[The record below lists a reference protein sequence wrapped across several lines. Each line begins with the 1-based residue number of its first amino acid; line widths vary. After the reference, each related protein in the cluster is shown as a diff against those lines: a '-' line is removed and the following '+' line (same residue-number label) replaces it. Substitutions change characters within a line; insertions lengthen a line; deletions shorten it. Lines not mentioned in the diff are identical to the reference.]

1 MSAPRGSSRL
11 DWDKLRVFHAVAEAG
26 SFTHASEDLNLSQSA
41 VSRQISA
48 LEASLGVMLFHRHAR
63 GLILTE
69 QGDLLF
75 KTVHDVFAKLTSVES
90 QLTETKD
97 SPEGPL
103 TVTTTV
109 GFGSVWLTGRLRQ
122 FIADYPN
129 IDVTLRLD
137 DRELDLAMREGDV
150 AIRFNEPKQP
160 DLVQRHL
167 GSMKGHLF
175 ASPDYLKEHGTP
187 QTVEDL
193 KDHRFV
199 VFGSSALP
207 FENVNWYFTQLEKT
221 LGEIKTVLTVNN
233 LYGVYRAVKNGI
245 GIGALP
251 EYFYREGR
259 GLVQILPELS
269 SPPIDAYFVYPEE
282 LRNSMRVIV
291 FRDFLLK
298 EITRARAQLALIA
311 RDDDALKTAS

>member
-1 MSAPRGSSRL
+1 
-11 DWDKLRVFHAVAEAG
+11 
-26 SFTHASEDLNLSQSA
+26 
-41 VSRQISA
+41 
-48 LEASLGVMLFHRHAR
+48 
-63 GLILTE
+63 
-69 QGDLLF
+69 
-75 KTVHDVFAKLTSVES
+75 
-90 QLTETKD
+90 
-97 SPEGPL
+97 
-103 TVTTTV
+103 
-109 GFGSVWLTGRLRQ
+109 
-122 FIADYPN
+122 
-129 IDVTLRLD
+129 
-137 DRELDLAMREGDV
+137 MREGDV